1 MESKPHIR
9 VVAAEIE
16 KDGQYL
22 ITQRNPHAVLPLLW
36 EFPGGRVES
45 GESDEQALA
54 RELKEEMGITVV
66 VGVRSL
72 SVSREY
78 ERYTLD
84 LVVYRTTISEGEPEC
99 LKVHAIQWVKPS
111 DFSNYKFPGADQ
123 ATVDQLLGEDIC
135 S

>member
-16 KDGQYL
+16 KDGLYL

-36 EFPGGRVES
+36 EFPGGRVEA
-45 GESDEQALA
+45 GESDEVALA
-54 RELKEEMGITVV
+54 RELMEEMGIRVV
-66 VGVRSL
+66 VGARSL
-72 SVSREY
+72 AVSHEY
-78 ERYTLD
+78 DRYTLD
-84 LVVYRTTISEGEPEC
+84 LVVYSTTIVEGEPEC

>member
-72 SVSREY
+72 SVSHEY

-84 LVVYRTTISEGEPEC
+84 LVVYRATISEGEPEC

>member
-16 KDGQYL
+16 KDGCYL

-36 EFPGGRVES
+36 EFPGGRVEP

-54 RELKEEMGITVV
+54 RELKEEMGITVI
-66 VGVRSL
+66 VGARSL
-72 SVSREY
+72 AVSHEY

-84 LVVYRTTISEGEPEC
+84 LVVYTTRIEDGEPEC
-99 LKVHAIQWVKPS
+99 LKVHAIQWVKPA

-123 ATVDQLLGEDIC
+123 ATVDKLLGEEFC

>member
-72 SVSREY
+72 SVSHEY

-84 LVVYRTTISEGEPEC
+84 LVVYRATISEGEPEC

-111 DFSNYKFPGADQ
+111 DFSKYKFPGADQ

>member
-1 MESKPHIR
+1 MDSKPHIR

-16 KDGQYL
+16 QDGHYL

-36 EFPGGRVES
+36 EFPGGRVEQ
-45 GESDEQALA
+45 GESDSQALA
-54 RELKEEMGITVV
+54 RELKEGMGIEVA
-66 VGVRSL
+66 VGERSL
-72 SVSREY
+72 SVSHEY

-84 LVVYRTTISEGEPEC
+84 LMVYRASIEEGEPKC

-111 DFSNYKFPGADQ
+111 DFSKYKFPGADQ
-123 ATVDQLLGEDIC
+123 ATVDQLLGEEVC

>member
-1 MESKPHIR
+1 MNSKPHIR

-16 KDGQYL
+16 RDGRYL

-36 EFPGGRVES
+36 EFPGGRVEP
-45 GESDEQALA
+45 GESDAEALA
-54 RELKEEMGITVV
+54 RELREEMEIEVE
-66 VGVRSL
+66 VGERSL
-72 SVSREY
+72 TVTHEY

-84 LVVYRTTISEGEPEC
+84 LMVYRAKITKGEPKC

-111 DFSNYKFPGADQ
+111 DFSKYKFPGADQ
-123 ATVDQLLGEDIC
+123 ATVDQLLGEDVC